1 VSSALACLGLAVSD
15 DDEFTVLLKHALTG
29 IREIG
34 TFGGV
39 YVGRWQDDSGAVL
52 TLGLHDGQV
61 ADLTFSYAGTSG
73 GLLADCRL
81 IYQSIAWAQVTDE
94 AGQQVTAM
102 AFEAEQYRQLA
113 AGSHWVSGPARITAL
128 GLDVTVYP
136 DPEAFAASPASQVHL
151 AAGIASPPPPDWGGP
166 WPPRLAAESFTSYAG
181 IADRPHLQS
190 RAWLSGTVLGATRRV
205 SGLTGQAFTVAA
217 VRTAGFEA
225 SLCLAAS
232 DHPEL
237 PAPGSIIA
245 GTVILSAAVD
255 TPILNGEPA

>member
-1 VSSALACLGLAVSD
+1 MSSALACLGLAASD
-15 DDEFTVLLKHALTG
+15 DDEFNVLLKHALTG

-39 YVGRWQDDSGAVL
+39 YVGRWEDDSGAAL

-61 ADLTFSYAGTSG
+61 ADCTFGYAGTSG
-73 GLLADCRL
+73 ALLTNCRL
-81 IYQSIAWAQVTDE
+81 IHEAIAWAQVTDT

-113 AGSHWVSGPARITAL
+113 ALGRWVAGAARITAF

-151 AAGIASPPPPDWGGP
+151 APGITSPSPADWDGP

-181 IADRPHLQS
+181 VADRPHLQS
-190 RAWLSGTVLGATRRV
+190 RAWLSGTVLSATRRV
-205 SGLTGQAFTVAA
+205 SGLTGQTFTVAA

-232 DHPEL
+232 DHPDL
-237 PAPGSIIA
+237 PGPGTIIA
-245 GTVILSAAVD
+245 GIVVLSAAID
-255 TPILNGEPA
+255 TPYLTGAPA